1 MVSFRNPR
9 FWVVFQS
16 TIILFSTPQ
25 YSMASDVALNL
36 YNVEYKDASDYT
48 DGVEFETVAWI
59 YDELNMRR
67 VITVLQGQWTISSV
81 Q

>member
-1 MVSFRNPR
+1 
-9 FWVVFQS
+9 
-16 TIILFSTPQ
+16 
-25 YSMASDVALNL
+25 MASDVALNL
-36 YNVEYKDASDYT
+36 YNVEYKDAADYA